1 VPELTELAAAMA
13 LAGTEGARVRA
24 SLSARA
30 AAMRSA
36 ATAETETDAEK
47 ASSRMSVPLLVL
59 GLGYLLFLLW
69 PPVVGIT
76 SSL

>member
-1 VPELTELAAAMA
+1 MA

-30 AAMRSA
+30 AAMRQA
-36 ATAETETDAEK
+36 ATAEMETEAER

-59 GLGYLLFLLW
+59 GIAYLIFLLY
-69 PPVVGIT
+69 PPLVGIT